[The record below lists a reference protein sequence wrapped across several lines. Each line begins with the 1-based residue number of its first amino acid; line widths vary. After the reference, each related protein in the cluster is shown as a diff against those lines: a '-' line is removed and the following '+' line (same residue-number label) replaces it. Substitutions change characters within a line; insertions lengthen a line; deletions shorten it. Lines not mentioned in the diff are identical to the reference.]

1 MCQVP
6 AGRVDEGE
14 RTGEK
19 TWNFK
24 YHVNMSSVNWSVI
37 VNRKVDAVILF

>member
-24 YHVNMSSVNWSVI
+24 YHVNVI
-37 VNRKVDAVILF
+37 CKLEFYRQP